1 MVLIQI
7 LDLEILV
14 CINVHLRDSLHDF
27 INTKEFI

>member
-7 LDLEILV
+7 LDLEILM
-14 CINVHLRDSLHDF
+14 CINVHSLHDF